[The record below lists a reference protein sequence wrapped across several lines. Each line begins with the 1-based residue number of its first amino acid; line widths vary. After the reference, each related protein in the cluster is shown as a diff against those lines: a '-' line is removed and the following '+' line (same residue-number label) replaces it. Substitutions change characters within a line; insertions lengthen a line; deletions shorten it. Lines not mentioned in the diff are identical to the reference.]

1 MVIDSVPR
9 RRDQE
14 TIGSR
19 YRACLLLDGMT
30 AVRIDQ
36 TTVDTIDASTHKDA
50 ADAWMDRTGRVKPLH
65 D

>member
-1 MVIDSVPR
+1 
-9 RRDQE
+9 
-14 TIGSR
+14 
-19 YRACLLLDGMT
+19 MT